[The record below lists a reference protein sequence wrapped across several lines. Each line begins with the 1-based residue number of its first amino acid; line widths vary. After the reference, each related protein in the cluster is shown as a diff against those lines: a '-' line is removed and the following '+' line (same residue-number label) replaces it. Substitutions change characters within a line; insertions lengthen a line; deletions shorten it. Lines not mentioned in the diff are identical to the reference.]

1 MGHKCKCGRFF
12 MSPLPTTC
20 SKCGETIPGGCL
32 EGDSYRIITEKQPN
46 NQLVHVFTRIGGIV
60 KQPKVIDKIQLAPGC
75 FVEFLDDWNEDS
87 DTGNLPK
94 VRR

>member
-1 MGHKCKCGRFF
+1 MGYKCRCGRFF
-12 MSPLPTTC
+12 MNPLPTTC

-32 EGDSYRIITEKQPN
+32 EGDSYRIITEKPS

-94 VRR
+94 VR